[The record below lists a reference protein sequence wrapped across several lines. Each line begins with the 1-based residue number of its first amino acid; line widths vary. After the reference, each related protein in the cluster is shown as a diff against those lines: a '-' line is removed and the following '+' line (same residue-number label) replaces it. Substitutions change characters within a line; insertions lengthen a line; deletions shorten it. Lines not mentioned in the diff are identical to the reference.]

1 MDNIIME
8 TLINAPYT
16 PFETNEPVVFDL
28 GGELDLTN
36 QLTNALRGYVDLE
49 NIEDAVAT
57 SITIETLPA
66 CGALY
71 RETVNENEQ

>member
-1 MDNIIME
+1 ME

-57 SITIETLPA
+57 SITILTVPT

-71 RETVNENEQ
+71 RETVAGSEE